1 MLPGSRSEVVNF
13 DSKRFAE
20 GKTLPETGLCPVED
34 CNNRVP
40 AAACRRGQ
48 PKRFAEGKTLP
59 ETGLSPVE
67 DCNNRVPAAACRRG

>member
-13 DSKRFAE
+13 D
-20 GKTLPETGLCPVED
+20 
-34 CNNRVP
+34 
-40 AAACRRGQ
+40 

-67 DCNNRVPAAACRRG
+67 DCNNRVPAAACRRGQLTTLWRGGIRSKSM